1 MRNKIILLIIC
12 LFLCLFFSAVDY
24 LDAETGEKQGQNE
37 VIAFGTCSIE
47 AGNLA
52 QAKTCAISNALIKGI
67 ERYLLIRIGKKGV
80 VNNFQRLVQDIIP
93 DSKEGI
99 ENFNIL
105 SEYRNDNEY
114 NILVH
119 LKVNENLINEKLR
132 DAALLLSDYPDIKVL
147 FLVSE
152 VNQGVFSFWWQDP
165 ESHTDLSLIELAL
178 HQEFQKRGF
187 IAANRTSG
195 IPANE
200 ITEDLRLHDLL
211 DESILHWGRL
221 FFADVVLYGKCES
234 VNNDYISLTL
244 KAFDVNKG
252 VEICEGMKSG
262 NISPEIENSSKKMD
276 TIERIVNLLASE
288 ISPLIIRSVTADKA
302 KIHTFTIILENISS
316 FKQSKIFKDFL
327 IKDIKGVKSVIQT
340 NVRGDSIYFNV
351 DFQGDKDKFI
361 QHVLNHENL
370 PFTLYFKITED
381 GKILF
386 EIEQATL

>member
-1 MRNKIILLIIC
+1 MKNKIVLLIIC
-12 LFLCLFFSAVDY
+12 FFLCLFFSAADY
-24 LDAETGEKQGQNE
+24 PGAETGEKQGQNE
-37 VIAFGTCSIE
+37 VIVFGTCSM
-47 AGNLA
+47 ADGNLA
-52 QAKTCAISNALIKGI
+52 QAKACAISNALIKGI
-67 ERYLLIRIGKKGV
+67 ERYLLVRIGKKGV
-80 VNNFQRLVQDIIP
+80 VNNFQRLVRDIIP
-93 DSKEGI
+93 GSKEGI
-99 ENFNIL
+99 ESFNIL
-105 SEYRNDNEY
+105 SEYSNDNEY
-114 NILVH
+114 NVLVH
-119 LKVNENLINEKLR
+119 LKINENLINDTLR
-132 DAALLLSDYPDIKVL
+132 DAALVLNDYPDIKVL

-152 VNQGVFSFWWQDP
+152 VNHGWESFWWQDP

-200 ITEDLRLHDLL
+200 ITEDLRSHDLL
-211 DESILHWGRL
+211 DESILRWGRL

-234 VNNDYISLTL
+234 VNNNYISLTL

-252 VEICEGMKSG
+252 VKICEGMKSG

-276 TIERIVNLLASE
+276 TIEKIVNLLASE
-288 ISPLIIRSVTADKA
+288 ISPLIIRSVTSDKA

-327 IKDIKGVKSVIQT
+327 IKDINGLKSVIQT

-361 QHVLNHENL
+361 QNVLNHENL
-370 PFTLYFKITED
+370 PFPLYFKITED